1 MGLVAQRKARG
12 PKVIEMDGKLPL
24 WPEDD
29 IEFVHQNLK
38 RPCSISGFLTSLG
51 IDAVSSTGQGR
62 SSAWYR
68 ISAAFRK
75 GLASGRL
82 TKEDGQK
89 GWRRADQEREAQA
102 S

>member
-1 MGLVAQRKARG
+1 MAQRKVRG

-29 IEFVHQNLK
+29 VEFIYQNLK

-51 IDAVSSTGQGR
+51 IDAVSGTGQGR

-68 ISAAFRK
+68 ISAGFRK
-75 GLASGRL
+75 GLAKGRL
-82 TKEDGQK
+82 TKEEGQK
-89 GWRRADQEREAQA
+89 GWRRFDQERESRA